1 MNSIKRLL
9 GIIWAALGPLT
20 IGGFVMRALQEI
32 GEKPTRRKLHFLDN
46 YHYHFYAYCAWV
58 YDIWLLLVKR
68 RLRPFGRI
76 SSVCLNSIGE
86 VGCYT

>member
-32 GEKPTRRKLHFLDN
+32 CILITPNNPYFKLLQSK
-46 YHYHFYAYCAWV
+46 
-58 YDIWLLLVKR
+58 I
-68 RLRPFGRI
+68 
-76 SSVCLNSIGE
+76 
-86 VGCYT
+86 